1 MDFNAFFLR
10 CRFWINDF
18 FKGSPIRKPYKEI
31 KYIQENS
38 FEKGFPIRQQH
49 LRQLLD
55 YAAKNTLFYKG
66 FYGKPLKDFPIMNK
80 NALLEHFN
88 EIAVDKD
95 KIPGQVGD
103 VHIQTTSGSTG
114 TPFKIPQDTLKRL
127 RRIAELKYFGAI
139 AGFKTH
145 DKLIHLRTWN
155 RWQQKTAKQ
164 IKTENIIP
172 FDIARMADED
182 LKRLCELIVSS
193 KAVCLRGYASSLG
206 KLAEFANGKGY
217 KFPHL
222 KLAIAGAESLQ
233 DDARALFK
241 KVMHADIQSQYA
253 NEECGIMAQ
262 ERVPTKESENP
273 MYWNH
278 ASYFFEILKFDSDKP
293 AEYGEIGRIV
303 ITDLHNYAF
312 PLIRYDNGD
321 TAMQLPPDEYSNGYP
336 IIGKLYGRRF
346 DLTYSTT
353 GVAIFPL
360 TYGRILKHF
369 DNIAQWQ
376 FVQNDEKKYA
386 LNLIMRGDDSNLP
399 SIIDQLKEYLGSD
412 AEIKINKVEDI
423 PVLASGKRKPVVNN
437 WKKI

>member
-1 MDFNAFFLR
+1 MDINAFFLR
-10 CRFWINDF
+10 CRFWLKDF
-18 FKGSPIRKPYKEI
+18 FKGSPIRNPYKEI

-38 FEKGFPIRQQH
+38 FEKGLPIRQQH

-55 YAAKNTLFYKG
+55 FAAKNTQFYKG
-66 FYGKPLKDFPIMNK
+66 FEGKPLTDFPVMNK
-80 NALLEHFN
+80 NSLLEHFN
-88 EIAVDKD
+88 EIAVEKE

-103 VHIQTTSGSTG
+103 IHIQTTSGSTG
-114 TPFKIPQDTLKRL
+114 TPFKIPQDTLKRQ

-145 DKLIHLRTWN
+145 EKLIHLRTWN

-182 LKRLCELIVSS
+182 LKRLCELIISS

-206 KLAEFANGKGY
+206 KLAEYANGKGY
-217 KFPHL
+217 KFPRL
-222 KLAIAGAESLQ
+222 KLAIAGAEALQ
-233 DDARALFK
+233 DDTRALFK

-262 ERVPTKESENP
+262 ERVPTKESDNP

-278 ASYFFEILKFDSDKP
+278 AGYFFEILKFDSDEP

-321 TAMQLPPDEYSNGYP
+321 TAMQLPPDEHSNGYP

-346 DLTYSTT
+346 DLTYSTA

-376 FVQNDEKKYA
+376 FVQNSKKEYT

-399 SIIDQLKEYLGSD
+399 SIINQLKEYLGSD
-412 AEIKINKVEDI
+412 ADIKISKVEDI

-437 WKKI
+437 WKKN